1 MATMLDSRDTSSRS
15 LRVQLTSQPQGSSAE
30 RFGYEPPARVAYP
43 PLVEFIRAHA
53 FNAFIFVVFAGT
65 AIWIGV
71 AWVQLADDSMAKK
84 SPSGLPAELIPLIKL
99 LSVPLVCLLF
109 TWFHVWLA
117 LQMMF
122 FPIQFVGCPRHPI
135 VPTWLGLPIN
145 GWQGIVPRKADV
157 MARRACARMI
167 GNIVTVEEFM
177 DRIEPQHFFD
187 ALEDLM
193 GGLCFQVLE
202 KIMRK
207 RLPTVWSALP
217 SSVQHELKLKVLEDT
232 KQSFGQA
239 MVDLK
244 TNISSILDLQA
255 MAVETF
261 VNNPRMMVDMFRS
274 VALKELVF
282 IQRVAAVMGFVLG
295 LVQVVFYV
303 MLKDYPGMDYVMLPV
318 SGLII
323 GYYTNLLAL
332 KMTFRPVWPHQYC
345 NGRIIVQGVF
355 LKRQREA
362 SQKMAE
368 LICRNVVDARA
379 MLNYMLRSPS
389 STGVEK
395 VLDIYRS
402 HVGRSVD
409 KSMGIAKNM
418 AMVAPTLGLQ
428 IDEMKQDVIDFS
440 LELLPQH
447 SRAIEDYMDRTM
459 KVQETLTWR
468 LSRISPPEFES
479 IIHPIFQDDEWILL
493 LVGGILGVVIGLLQA
508 WALQAL

>member
-1 MATMLDSRDTSSRS
+1 M
-15 LRVQLTSQPQGSSAE
+15 
-30 RFGYEPPARVAYP
+30 
-43 PLVEFIRAHA
+43 
-53 FNAFIFVVFAGT
+53 
-65 AIWIGV
+65 
-71 AWVQLADDSMAKK
+71 
-84 SPSGLPAELIPLIKL
+84 
-99 LSVPLVCLLF
+99 
-109 TWFHVWLA
+109 
-117 LQMMF
+117 
-122 FPIQFVGCPRHPI
+122 
-135 VPTWLGLPIN
+135 
-145 GWQGIVPRKADV
+145 
-157 MARRACARMI
+157 
-167 GNIVTVEEFM
+167 TVEEFM

-202 KIMRK
+202 KIMLK
-207 RLPTVWSALP
+207 RLPTVWTALP

-232 KQSFGQA
+232 KQSFGKA

-244 TNISSILDLQA
+244 TNISSILDLQE

-295 LVQVVFYV
+295 LVQVVFYI
-303 MLKDYPGMDYVMLPV
+303 MLKDKPGMDYIMLPV

-323 GYYTNLLAL
+323 GYFTNLLAL
-332 KMTFRPVWPHQYC
+332 KMTFRPVWPHQFC
-345 NGRIIVQGVF
+345 NGRVNVQGVF

-395 VLDIYRS
+395 VLEIYRN

-418 AMVAPTLGLQ
+418 AMVAPATLGSQ

-459 KVQETLTWR
+459 NVQETLTWR

-493 LVGGILGVVIGLLQA
+493 VVGGFLGVIIGLLQA
-508 WALQAL
+508 WALQAV